1 MDTENVLPNADET
14 AVAGEQ
20 PNTVDALANP
30 DTGTESEKT
39 EGEAEKAKPEKTEE
53 QRELA
58 RRQRK
63 IDRLVRQREELRA
76 QLGRAPN
83 AQDLRQAEIDGTNQ
97 ATQDDSEHVSLS
109 RAELQRLVKEEA
121 AKLAPSIKQQEA
133 EIEHRTGVIQSLA
146 KTFGQ
151 EKFDALAADLDDMFG
166 GLADANG
173 RQKPATDAIFEADNP
188 AAVIEFLTDPDNAER
203 AESIGR
209 MSGIQAGRA
218 IAKVEAEIAAKKADG
233 KPKASNAPR
242 PVEALRG
249 GGKTESTGPDPSNTK
264 AWIRWRNEQERAGH

>member
-20 PNTVDALANP
+20 PNTVDAP
-30 DTGTESEKT
+30 DQDAPKPDGENQ
-39 EGEAEKAKPEKTEE
+39 EGEQKPEKTPE
-53 QRELA
+53 QREID
-58 RRQRK
+58 RMRRK

-76 QLGRAPN
+76 RVPTP
-83 AQDLRQAEIDGTNQ
+83 QDLRQSQIDGTNQ
-97 ATQDDSEHVSLS
+97 STQDDSEPVSLS

-121 AKLAPSIKQQEA
+121 AKLAPSIKQQQA

-151 EKFDALAADLDDMFG
+151 EKFDTLAADLDDMFG

-173 RQKPATDAIFEADNP
+173 RPKPATDAIFEADNP